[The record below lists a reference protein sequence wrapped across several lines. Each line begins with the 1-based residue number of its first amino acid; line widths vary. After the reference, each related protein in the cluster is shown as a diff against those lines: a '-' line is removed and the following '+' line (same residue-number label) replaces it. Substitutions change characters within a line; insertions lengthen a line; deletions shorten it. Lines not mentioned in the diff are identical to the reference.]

1 MKFNIEIEKLLS
13 DDEEPN
19 QANLNP
25 AQAQDGSAL
34 SMRSLDFTSISR
46 NSENIMPDKQLSPSS
61 KHGAKLNP
69 DDTNSLAMMKNES
82 DHILDKFP
90 FKSLGTNPRAH
101 APRRL

>member
-1 MKFNIEIEKLLS
+1 
-13 DDEEPN
+13 
-19 QANLNP
+19 
-25 AQAQDGSAL
+25 
-34 SMRSLDFTSISR
+34 
-46 NSENIMPDKQLSPSS
+46 MPDKQLSPSS

>member
-13 DDEEPN
+13 DEEEPN

-25 AQAQDGSAL
+25 APAQDGAAL
-34 SMRSLDFTSISR
+34 SMRSLDFTSTSR
-46 NSENIMPDKQLSPSS
+46 NSENIMPDKQLSVCS

-82 DHILDKFP
+82 DHILDTFP

-101 APRRL
+101 VPRRL